1 MYDTSPTLI
10 EKILADRERSKAWL
24 ARKLRVS
31 RQSVGAWVRAEEAC
45 PLSRQAQIA
54 VILSED
60 DPALTASYRAVEL
73 FDRHGF
79 AITTK

>member
-10 EKILADRERSKAWL
+10 ASILSKRERSQSWL

-60 DPALTASYRAVEL
+60 DPALTVAYKAVEL

-79 AITTK
+79 AITVD